1 MAAVTL
7 QLGRAAVIDWFTAV
21 LALISAV
28 LVFRLKINSAWL
40 VFGGGVIG
48 LASKLLFAS

>member
-1 MAAVTL
+1 MAAVTW
-7 QLGRAAVIDWFTAV
+7 QLGRAAVIDWFTAI

-40 VFGGGVIG
+40 VLGGGIIG
-48 LASKLLFAS
+48 LLSKVLSAT